1 MFKKINTS
9 ILICDKCKTPLDI
22 FEEGTRVFLASN
34 SKKQLIEYATKYDTW
49 EEKDGK
55 YIVVTV

>member
-34 SKKQLIEYATKYDTW
+34 NKKQLIEYATNMIL
-49 EEKDGK
+49 GK
-55 YIVVTV
+55 KKMGNILW